1 MPVFSHFR
9 FTDLGQRAITKVN
22 GVVAQI
28 GVWYNQ
34 GSSVTSQKANNAHLG
49 ELYDQIK
56 YEATNGTLT
65 SNVGVIDINFPP
77 NKTIPPTSSDAI
89 VTMNNNQVLD
99 LINHIAY
106 NSAVDRIKI
115 ISYTNNVGELEFYG
129 ATVYNNKVIM
139 QYDFTELKFTSTT
152 GVGSPYQKIYF
163 KVGNKDG
170 FSATTY
176 SVTINII
183 GTAELIN
190 LIQSADEVVDLGD
203 GNGYKG
209 TEMTLRIKKGYINGI
224 AKFKMNVNL
233 SANAWPVNT
242 QNTAMITYNGGNE
255 EVNANGDTIVN
266 IPIGSTGE
274 TDIIFG
280 IGINLVDLPVTGTI
294 TFTLI
299 DINGNTALVS
309 SNNVQVLN
317 INY

>member
-1 MPVFSHFR
+1 MPVYSHFR

-22 GVVAQI
+22 GVIAQI

-34 GSSVTSQKANNAHLG
+34 GSSVTSQKANNLHLG
-49 ELYDQIK
+49 EPYDQIK
-56 YEATNGTLT
+56 YEATNGTLN

-77 NKTIPPTSSDAI
+77 NKTILPTSSDVV

-99 LINHIAY
+99 LINHITY
-106 NSAVDRIKI
+106 NNAVDRIKI

-139 QYDFTELKFTSTT
+139 QYDFSELKFTSTT

-170 FSATTY
+170 YSATTY
-176 SVTINII
+176 SITINIV

-190 LIQSADEVVDLGD
+190 LIQSPVEDVDLG
-203 GNGYKG
+203 NGTGYRG
-209 TEMTLRIKKGYINGI
+209 IEVTLRIKKGYINGT

-242 QNTAMITYNGGNE
+242 QNQAMITYNGGNE
-255 EVNANGDTIVN
+255 EVNSNGDTIVN
-266 IPIGSTGE
+266 IPIGNTGE

-280 IGINLVDLPVTGTI
+280 LGISLADLPVTGTI

-299 DINGNTALVS
+299 EINNDPLLVS
-309 SNNVQVLN
+309 SNNVQTLN
-317 INY
+317 INF